1 MISIRK
7 ITISASISD
16 RPTVCINKQS
26 PSAFRRAMRTVLSGS
41 VCVGAVSP
49 HSRKRKH
56 AFVTSAKP
64 SPSSSLSSSSIEKCY
79 ERSTLTR
86 KTSNSSNRTKSSKLL
101 IKAQDAKT
109 PQETFETALATSE
122 KKAKMLPRQTFALGI
137 TAGALIGL
145 GGLLLTQ
152 VGAQSASLAQ
162 TNAGLCSFLKGA
174 IGLPFGLSM
183 VILTGAELFTGN
195 VFVMISGVLE
205 KRVTKEQL
213 IKNWVISYGANF
225 VGSVFMAYM
234 AYFAMTSAA
243 NPQPAIQIAQMKASL
258 PFAVAFT
265 RGVLCNWLVCLA
277 VWGTMAT
284 TSVAGKLLAIFWPIS
299 AFVAMGFEHSIA
311 NMFLIPHGML
321 YGANVS
327 IAQMMFGNI
336 LPVTLGNTVGAAVF
350 VAGVH
355 YIAYGTHKK

>member
-1 MISIRK
+1 
-7 ITISASISD
+7 
-16 RPTVCINKQS
+16 
-26 PSAFRRAMRTVLSGS
+26 
-41 VCVGAVSP
+41 
-49 HSRKRKH
+49 
-56 AFVTSAKP
+56 
-64 SPSSSLSSSSIEKCY
+64 
-79 ERSTLTR
+79 
-86 KTSNSSNRTKSSKLL
+86 
-101 IKAQDAKT
+101 
-109 PQETFETALATSE
+109 
-122 KKAKMLPRQTFALGI
+122 
-137 TAGALIGL
+137 
-145 GGLLLTQ
+145 
-152 VGAQSASLAQ
+152 
-162 TNAGLCSFLKGA
+162 
-174 IGLPFGLSM
+174 
-183 VILTGAELFTGN
+183 
-195 VFVMISGVLE
+195 
-205 KRVTKEQL
+205 
-213 IKNWVISYGANF
+213 
-225 VGSVFMAYM
+225 MAYM